1 MCLCFLKFCVW
12 AKLFSRRAGNVA
24 HSTESHR
31 MYNMLAG
38 FCEKTNACLG
48 TEKENDLFDHL
59 TTRMTVLLPR
69 RTWLHGVSLHM
80 LLRILYLPPF
90 DTSCSEI
97 CPTELSFF
105 SNCIQIFGHIIWRF
119 SMIFIVAYCFYV

>member
-1 MCLCFLKFCVW
+1 
-12 AKLFSRRAGNVA
+12 
-24 HSTESHR
+24 
-31 MYNMLAG
+31 MLAG
-38 FCEKTNACLG
+38 FCKKTNACLG
-48 TEKENDLFDHL
+48 TEKACLGTEKEDDLFDHL

-97 CPTELSFF
+97 YPTELKFLFQLCSDIWSQYLEIF
-105 SNCIQIFGHIIWRF
+105 SDFQI
-119 SMIFIVAYCFYV
+119 AYCF

>member
-1 MCLCFLKFCVW
+1 
-12 AKLFSRRAGNVA
+12 
-24 HSTESHR
+24 
-31 MYNMLAG
+31 MLAG

-48 TEKENDLFDHL
+48 TEKEDDLFDYL

-97 CPTELSFF
+97 CPTELKFLFQLCSDIWSQYLKIFNDFHGSFLF
-105 SNCIQIFGHIIWRF
+105 LSLE
-119 SMIFIVAYCFYV
+119 V